1 VALLD
6 THKIIRPALEAAPL
20 TAGLCLVITVIA
32 VGVATFVTNFPVIY
46 AGIPAWLAGALL
58 WRGVPARSKIQAL
71 VLFCIGAIGAYV
83 GVMAG
88 GGVAW
93 NEAISSNSGLIALL
107 AAVSFLRLIT
117 VPRSDQPLRRAH
129 GPRSAVATLLGVH
142 FFGAVINLPT
152 VFLMA
157 RHMATNGRLRRE
169 QYSLLVKGFAA
180 AAFYSPFFAAMAAA
194 LTYAPGAKFSLLLG
208 FGLPLAG
215 LALLLLS
222 IGIWRGR
229 HGVSKDPPID
239 VAKPPQNMP
248 VQRFV
253 LERFVPVQNFGQDF
267 EGYPMNLSSLWVP
280 GVLAAGVLLLHTWQP
295 TLSVLGLISVLAPA
309 VTVITLAARQRPVRA
324 DIAQHLQEGLPA
336 MRSELALFLSAG
348 VMAAGVGS
356 ATLALDIALPFA
368 TFGGLEAAILLGGLV
383 GVAVMGVHPVIGI
396 SLAAALVAPLDPD
409 PSLLA
414 STFLAAWGI
423 GVAVSPFSALNLSMQ
438 GGFGIRAS
446 DILRWNMPFGLALLA
461 GASGLLLL
469 HPAG

>member
-1 VALLD
+1 
-6 THKIIRPALEAAPL
+6 
-20 TAGLCLVITVIA
+20 LVITVIA
-32 VGVATFVTNFPVIY
+32 VGVATFVSNFPVIY
-46 AGIPAWLAGALL
+46 AGIPAWLAGGLL

-129 GPRSAVATLLGVH
+129 GPRSAAATLLGVH

-215 LALLLLS
+215 LALLLLG

-229 HGVSKDPPID
+229 HGVSKDLPID
-239 VAKPPQNMP
+239 VEKQCRHVP
-248 VQRFV
+248 VQRFLLV
-253 LERFVPVQNFGQDF
+253 RLMPVQNFGQDF

-280 GVLAAGVLLLHTWQP
+280 GVLAAGVLLVHTWQP
-295 TLSVLGLISVLAPA
+295 ALSVLGLISVLAPL
-309 VTVITLAARQRPVRA
+309 VTIITLAVRQKPVGA
-324 DIAQHLQEGLPA
+324 EIAQHLREGLPA

-461 GASGLLLL
+461 GAIGLLLV